1 MGLFRHKQEVR
12 AEPGEVQYED
22 QLLQAMLDGGTVT
35 KETALQ
41 IPTVAGGIDL
51 IANMIASTPI
61 KLYRDRDGRAEEVK
75 TTAGCGS

>member
-41 IPTVAGGIDL
+41 IPTVASI
-51 IANMIASTPI
+51 
-61 KLYRDRDGRAEEVK
+61 
-75 TTAGCGS
+75 